1 MVARTNSP
9 PAEGPPSADEFGFLE
24 LEAVGPTIFRG
35 RNRDVGAGRIY
46 GGQVLAQALAAA
58 RRTIAERDRSAHSL
72 HGYFILEGDLDVP
85 VVYFVDRLRDG
96 RSFATRTVTAVQHGR
111 AVFTVSA
118 SFHKKEE
125 GLAHQAAMP
134 SVPPPED
141 LKPDLDWVRR
151 HAHLVPPDRRRA
163 LTQDRPVDYRA
174 VEPYDL
180 FDPKPRPPARHI
192 WLKTVRPLGADA
204 VQHQA
209 MLAYASDY
217 GILATALQPHGRTF
231 HDPGLMAASLDHC
244 MWFHRPFRV
253 DEWLLFAI
261 ESPVAS
267 GARGFARGSF
277 FSRDGTLVASAAQEG
292 LIRPVASGQAPP
304 S

>member
-1 MVARTNSP
+1 MATTARSTSP
-9 PAEGPPSADEFGFLE
+9 PVEEPACADEFGFLE
-24 LEAVGPTIFRG
+24 IETVGPTIFKG
-35 RNRDVGAGRIY
+35 RNRDIGAGRIY

-58 RRTIAERDRSAHSL
+58 RRTIPERDRSAHSL

-111 AVFTVSA
+111 AIFTVSA
-118 SFHKKEE
+118 SFHKTEE

-141 LKPDLDWVRR
+141 LTSDLDWVRR
-151 HAHLVPPDRRRA
+151 HAHLIPPDRRGV
-163 LTQDRPVDYRA
+163 LTQNRPVDYRA
-174 VEPYDL
+174 VEPYDV
-180 FDPKPRPPARHI
+180 FDPAPRPPVRHI
-192 WLKTVRPLGADA
+192 WLKTVRPLGEDA
-204 VQHQA
+204 VEHQA

-244 MWFHRPFRV
+244 MWFHRPFRA

-261 ESPVAS
+261 ESPVAH

-277 FSRDGTLVASAAQEG
+277 FSRDGALVASAAQEG
-292 LIRPVASGQAPP
+292 LIRPVNAGS
-304 S
+304 